1 MKSKDQIL
9 LEEAYVRV
17 ASQKEGIE
25 EKASF
30 RGALAAAAMGASA
43 FTGGAH
49 ASDVGMSHDDL
60 ADRSMIAQTISPEM
74 TTLAKAQDAYEQV
87 IEMIDSKEKYDS
99 QEKNVLQELFKAIAA
114 DKSIAARCAHTMVLK
129 GFELPDVLRKVVGDV
144 DKQMKS
150 SLMGP

>member
-9 LEEAYVRV
+9 LEEAYARV
-17 ASQKEGIE
+17 ASQKEVVE
-25 EKASF
+25 EKVSVK
-30 RGALAAAAMGASA
+30 GALAAAAMGAHA
-43 FTGGAH
+43 LVGGAH
-49 ASDVGMSHDDL
+49 ASDVGLSHDDL

-74 TTLAKAQDAYEQV
+74 TTYAKAQDAYEQV
-87 IEMIDSKEKYDS
+87 IEMIHAGKK
-99 QEKNVLQELFKAIAA
+99 VVPQELLKAIAA

-129 GFELPDVLRKVVGDV
+129 GLELPDVLRKVVGDV

>member
-17 ASQKEGIE
+17 ASQKEDIE
-25 EKASF
+25 EKVSF
-30 RGALAAAAMGASA
+30 KGALAAAAMGASA

-74 TTLAKAQDAYEQV
+74 TTLAKAQDAYERV
-87 IEMIDSKEKYDS
+87 IEMIHADKK
-99 QEKNVLQELFKAIAA
+99 VVVPQELLKAIAA